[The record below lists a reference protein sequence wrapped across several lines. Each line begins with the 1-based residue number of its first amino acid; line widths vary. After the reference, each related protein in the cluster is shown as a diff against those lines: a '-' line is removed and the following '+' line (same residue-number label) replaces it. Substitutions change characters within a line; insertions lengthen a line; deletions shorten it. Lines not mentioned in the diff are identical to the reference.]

1 MGRLSGNG
9 SIISGQFG
17 GILNT
22 LEQEP
27 LVEEAK
33 PAEEATNWKRFVLDI
48 IETLVLAVVLFV
60 GINAVSARVRVDG
73 FSMRPTLEDGEFVL
87 VSKLSYKFGEF
98 QHGDIIV
105 FHFPLNPD
113 EELVKRI
120 IGLPGDHVLV
130 KDNQVYVNGELL
142 NETYIAQAPLY
153 SGEWTV
159 PEGTLFVLGDN
170 RNNSND
176 SKDWGLLPQENVV
189 GKAVLIY
196 WPPPLWKV
204 LEHPEVVA
212 SQ

>member
-1 MGRLSGNG
+1 M
-9 SIISGQFG
+9 
-17 GILNT
+17 NT

-27 LVEEAK
+27 LVDEVK
-33 PAEEATNWKRFVLDI
+33 PAEERTDWKRFVLDI

-73 FSMRPTLEDGEFVL
+73 FSMRPTLDDGEFVL

-98 QHGDIIV
+98 QRGDIIV

-120 IGLPGDHVLV
+120 IGLPGDHVTV
-130 KDNQVYVNGELL
+130 TGNQVYVNGQLL
-142 NETYIAQAPLY
+142 DETYIAQAPLY
-153 SGEWTV
+153 SGDWTV
-159 PEGTLFVLGDN
+159 AEGTLFVLGDN

-189 GKAVLIY
+189 GKAILIY
-196 WPPPLWKV
+196 WPPPMWEV
-204 LEHPEVVA
+204 LDHPQVSA